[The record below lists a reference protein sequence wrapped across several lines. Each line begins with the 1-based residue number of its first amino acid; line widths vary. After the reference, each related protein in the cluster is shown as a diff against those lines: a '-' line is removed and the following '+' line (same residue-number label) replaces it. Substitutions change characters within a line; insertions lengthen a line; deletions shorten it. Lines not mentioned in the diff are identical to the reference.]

1 MKIGDLSERTG
12 VPSRMLRYYEQQG
25 LLTPQRGG
33 NGYRQYTEDDVER
46 VTTIRGLIR
55 SGLPTRLIAIV
66 LDMSDH
72 AHTTWTKSC
81 SRDFATSLAG
91 ELKVLDDKIACLSR
105 SRETVRSFLE
115 QTRYASLV
123 ESA

>member
-25 LLTPQRGG
+25 LLTPGRGD
-33 NGYRQYTEDDVER
+33 NGYRQFSETDVER
-46 VTTIRGLIR
+46 VTTIRGLIQ

-66 LDMSDH
+66 LDMSDN
-72 AHTTWTKSC
+72 ASTTWTRSC
-81 SRDFATSLAG
+81 SRDFAASLAA
-91 ELKVLDDKIACLSR
+91 ELTVLDEKIACLSR
-105 SRETVRSFLE
+105 SRETVRTFLE

-123 ESA
+123 EPA